1 MYVTYK
7 DIIWNLNNRIAELVK
22 LQEKILSEH
31 NDLDKE
37 ATEEDKERYFD

>member
-22 LQEKILSEH
+22 LQEEVLSEI
-31 NDLDKE
+31 K
-37 ATEEDKERYFD
+37 T